1 MYTGFGN
8 SSGLAVVNWFNLR
21 DCHSLQF
28 VTYSQ
33 HHSAVVFDI
42 FRVGFSWFMNSIM
55 KPQTKICIKYKKH
68 EGTFFIDEF
77 KSLLNI
83 SGFFLQVL
91 VNSVAMAS
99 MKPHPMATPTT
110 TPLAMMIHR
119 WGWDWK
125 ENYREIGPR
134 FQRNK

>member
-1 MYTGFGN
+1 
-8 SSGLAVVNWFNLR
+8 
-21 DCHSLQF
+21 
-28 VTYSQ
+28 
-33 HHSAVVFDI
+33 
-42 FRVGFSWFMNSIM
+42 M
-55 KPQTKICIKYKKH
+55 KPQTKICIKYKEH

-119 WGWDWK
+119 
-125 ENYREIGPR
+125 
-134 FQRNK
+134 